1 MPLCAKYKQ
10 WVRDKEEEEKKNIKK
25 KKRYEIHSL
34 AKEYMSWKYDEKE
47 ENDLRKMEKN
57 IWTYIYYIYYIS
69 IYFYLLWKQ
78 TFNWLFI
85 IYSCVCC
92 IHMCIYIYYIVASWC
107 TIRRYVNLDDRV
119 FHEERR
125 VSWNARSARLVRFRI
140 SSMKGNVYAC
150 THTHTRSTIFP
161 GKDQASFCNNVR
173 VCLWQAPLH
182 N

>member
-1 MPLCAKYKQ
+1 
-10 WVRDKEEEEKKNIKK
+10 
-25 KKRYEIHSL
+25 
-34 AKEYMSWKYDEKE
+34 MSWKYDEKE

-85 IYSCVCC
+85 IYSCVWC

-125 VSWNARSARLVRFRI
+125 ASWNARSARLVRFRI
-140 SSMKGNVYAC
+140 SSMKGNVHAC
-150 THTHTRSTIFP
+150 TRTHTRSTIFP

-173 VCLWQAPLH
+173 VCLWQAPTI
-182 N
+182 NKRDRRRFYF